1 MTIAKNQS
9 ISEPLL
15 IDVSNTA
22 LDSAEQ
28 LERLQSDNPAL
39 HLELTKDG
47 QLIVGQSGLAA
58 FETEVPLPQRDTEMA
73 SPYRSGKYDGTELT
87 PSEDQK
93 SVTHQPQS
101 PKVLNFSEMT
111 LQERTDAI
119 EQHKKH
125 RQEIIDG
132 LTPEE
137 LEISNQQFEHMFKQL
152 AESRNYNY

>member
-9 ISEPLL
+9 ISKPLL
-15 IDVSNTA
+15 IDVRNTT
-22 LDSAEQ
+22 LDSVEQ

-47 QLIVGQSGLAA
+47 QLIVGESGVAA
-58 FETEVPLPQRDTEMA
+58 FETEVPLPQRGAEMA
-73 SPYRSGKYDGTELT
+73 SPDTLGKYNGTEFT
-87 PSEDQK
+87 PSEDRE
-93 SVTHQPQS
+93 SVNHQPQS

-137 LEISNQQFEHMFKQL
+137 LEISNRQFEHMFKQL

>member
-1 MTIAKNQS
+1 MTIAKDLLQPQ
-9 ISEPLL
+9 PLH

-22 LDSAEQ
+22 LHSAEQ
-28 LERLQSDNPAL
+28 LERLRLDNPDL
-39 HLELTKDG
+39 HRELTKDG
-47 QLIVGQSGLAA
+47 KLIVGESDVAA
-58 FETEVPLPQRDTEMA
+58 LQTEVSPLQRGEEMA
-73 SPYRSGKYDGTELT
+73 SPDTSEKNNGTELT
-87 PSEDQK
+87 PSEDRK
-93 SVTHQPQS
+93 SVTHQHQS

-111 LQERTDAI
+111 LQERTDTI

-137 LEISNQQFEHMFKQL
+137 LEISNRQFEHMFRQL

>member
-9 ISEPLL
+9 ISQPLL
-15 IDVSNTA
+15 IDVSNTT
-22 LDSAEQ
+22 LHSAEQ

-39 HLELTKDG
+39 HLELTAEG
-47 QLIVGQSGLAA
+47 QLIVGQSGVAA
-58 FETEVPLPQRDTEMA
+58 FETEVPLPQRDAEIA
-73 SPYRSGKYDGTELT
+73 SPDTSGKYNGTELT
-87 PSEDQK
+87 PSEDKK

-101 PKVLNFSEMT
+101 PKILNFSEMT

-125 RQEIIDG
+125 REEIIDG

-137 LEISNQQFEHMFKQL
+137 LEISNRQFEHMFRQL

>member
-1 MTIAKNQS
+1 MTIAKDLSPQ
-9 ISEPLL
+9 LFHV
-15 IDVSNTA
+15 DVSNTP
-22 LDSAEQ
+22 LYSAEQ
-28 LERLQSDNPAL
+28 LEQLRLDNPDL

-47 QLIVGQSGLAA
+47 KLIVGESDVAA
-58 FETEVPLPQRDTEMA
+58 LQTEVSPLQRGEEMA
-73 SPYRSGKYDGTELT
+73 SPDTSEKNNGTELT
-87 PSEDQK
+87 PSEDRK

-111 LQERTDAI
+111 LQERTDTI

-132 LTPEE
+132 LASEE
-137 LEISNQQFEHMFKQL
+137 LEISNRQFEHMFKQL

>member
-1 MTIAKNQS
+1 MTIAKDLSQPQ
-9 ISEPLL
+9 PLH

-22 LDSAEQ
+22 LYSAEQ
-28 LERLQSDNPAL
+28 LERLRLDNPDL

-47 QLIVGQSGLAA
+47 QLVVGETDVAA
-58 FETEVPLPQRDTEMA
+58 LQPEVSPLQKGEEMA
-73 SPYRSGKYDGTELT
+73 SPDTSEKNNGTELT

-101 PKVLNFSEMT
+101 SKVLNFSEMT

-119 EQHKKH
+119 ERHKKH

-137 LEISNQQFEHMFKQL
+137 LEISDRQFEHMFKQL

>member
-1 MTIAKNQS
+1 MTIAKDLSQPQ
-9 ISEPLL
+9 PLH

-22 LDSAEQ
+22 LYSAEQ
-28 LERLQSDNPAL
+28 LERLRLDNPDL

-47 QLIVGQSGLAA
+47 KLIVGETDVAA
-58 FETEVPLPQRDTEMA
+58 LQTEVSPLQKGQEMA
-73 SPYRSGKYDGTELT
+73 SPDTSDKNNGTELT
-87 PSEDQK
+87 LSEERK
-93 SVTHQPQS
+93 SVTRQPQS

-119 EQHKKH
+119 EKHKNH
-125 RQEIIDG
+125 RKEIIDG
-132 LTPEE
+132 LTPED